1 MIELV
6 VVAVTAGAVASLVAA
21 IRAGDRVQ
29 EVASKAVASASFVA
43 LGLLRVDGAGAVGG
57 WIVAGLVLCAVGD
70 LLLLGSGRSFDLG
83 LLSFLLGHCAYIG
96 AFATALPPST
106 WWRPAVVPLALAAA
120 GALRWLWP
128 HLGRRRLPVVAY
140 IVAISVMV
148 WGAVAV
154 VRAGALPATVAP
166 GAILFY
172 LSDLAVARHRFV
184 KAEFLNRGIGLP
196 LYYAGQ
202 VLIAMA
208 I

>member
-6 VVAVTAGAVASLVAA
+6 VVAVTAGAVASLLAA

-96 AFATALPPST
+96 AFAAALPPSA
-106 WWRPAVVPLALAAA
+106 WWRLAVVPLLLAAA

-154 VRAGALPATVAP
+154 VRAGVLPATVAP

-202 VLIAMA
+202 LLIAMA

>member
-6 VVAVTAGAVASLVAA
+6 VVAATAGAVASLLAA

-96 AFATALPPST
+96 AFAAALPPSA
-106 WWRPAVVPLALAAA
+106 WWRLAVVPLLLAAA

-154 VRAGALPATVAP
+154 VRAGVLPATVAP

-202 VLIAMA
+202 LLIAMA

>member
-1 MIELV
+1 MIEVGLI
-6 VVAVTAGAVASLVAA
+6 AVTLGAVASLLTA
-21 IRAGDRVQ
+21 IRSGDRIL
-29 EVASKAVASASFVA
+29 EVVSKAAASASFVA
-43 LGLLRVDGAGAVGG
+43 LGLLRWAGDGSVGG
-57 WIVAGLVLCAVGD
+57 WIVAGLLLCAAGD

-96 AFATALPPST
+96 AFATALPPSA
-106 WWRPAVVPLALAAA
+106 WWRPAVVPLVLAAA

-154 VRAGALPATVAP
+154 VRAGALPATVAA
-166 GAILFY
+166 GAFLFY

-184 KAEFLNRGIGLP
+184 KPEFLNRGIGLP

>member
-1 MIELV
+1 MIEVGLI
-6 VVAVTAGAVASLVAA
+6 AVTLGAVASLLTA
-21 IRAGDRVQ
+21 IRSGDRIL
-29 EVASKAVASASFVA
+29 EVVSKAAASASFVA
-43 LGLLRVDGAGAVGG
+43 LGLLRWAGDGSVGG
-57 WIVAGLVLCAVGD
+57 WIVAGLLLCAAGD

-96 AFATALPPST
+96 AFATALPPSA
-106 WWRPAVVPLALAAA
+106 WWRVAVVPLVLAAA

-154 VRAGALPATVAP
+154 VRAGAFPATAAA
-166 GAILFY
+166 GAFLFY
-172 LSDLAVARHRFV
+172 VSDLAVARHRFV
-184 KAEFLNRGIGLP
+184 KPEFLNRGIGLP
-196 LYYAGQ
+196 LYFAGQ
-202 VLIAMA
+202 VLIALS

>member
-96 AFATALPPST
+96 AFATALPPSA
-106 WWRPAVVPLALAAA
+106 WWLPAVVPLALAAA

>member
-1 MIELV
+1 MIEIGLA
-6 VVAVTAGAVASLVAA
+6 AVTAGAVASLLTA
-21 IRAGDRVQ
+21 IRAGDRTL
-29 EVASKAVASASFVA
+29 EVVSKVAASASFVA
-43 LGLLRVDGAGAVGG
+43 LGLLRWEGAGMVGA
-57 WIVAGLVLCAVGD
+57 WLVVGLVLCAAGD

-83 LLSFLLGHCAYIG
+83 LLTFLLGHCAYVG
-96 AFATALPPST
+96 AFATALPPSA
-106 WWRPAVVPLALAAA
+106 WWRLVVAPLVLAAVA
-120 GALRWLWP
+120 ALRWLWP
-128 HLGRRRLPVVAY
+128 HLGRRRLPVAAY
-140 IVAISVMV
+140 IVAISAMV

-154 VRAGALPATVAP
+154 ARAGALPATVAV

-208 I
+208 A

>member
-6 VVAVTAGAVASLVAA
+6 VVAVTTGAVASLLAA

-96 AFATALPPST
+96 AFAAALPPSA
-106 WWRPAVVPLALAAA
+106 WWRPAVVPLVLAAA

-140 IVAISVMV
+140 IVAISVML
-148 WGAVAV
+148 WGAVSV

-202 VLIAMA
+202 VLIAMS

>member
-6 VVAVTAGAVASLVAA
+6 VVAVTAGAVASLLAG

-29 EVASKAVASASFVA
+29 EVSSKAVASASFVA
-43 LGLLRVDGAGAVGG
+43 LGLLRIDGTGAVGS
-57 WIVAGLVLCAVGD
+57 WIVAGLLLCAAGD

-96 AFATALPPST
+96 ALATALPPSA
-106 WWRPAVVPLALAAA
+106 WWRPAVVPLVLMAVA
-120 GALRWLWP
+120 ALRWLWP
-128 HLGRRRLPVVAY
+128 HLGRRRLPVAAY

-154 VRAGALPATVAP
+154 VRAGVLPATVTA

>member
-1 MIELV
+1 MIEVGL
-6 VVAVTAGAVASLVAA
+6 VAVILGAVASLLTA
-21 IRAGDRVQ
+21 IRSGDRIL
-29 EVASKAVASASFVA
+29 EVVSKAAASASFVA
-43 LGLLRVDGAGAVGG
+43 LGLLRWAGDGSIGG
-57 WIVAGLVLCAVGD
+57 WIVAGLALCAVGD

-96 AFATALPPST
+96 AFATALPPSA
-106 WWRPAVVPLALAAA
+106 WWRPAVVPLVLAAA

-154 VRAGALPATVAP
+154 VRAGAFPATAAA
-166 GAILFY
+166 GAFLFY

-184 KAEFLNRGIGLP
+184 KPEFLNRGIGLP
-196 LYYAGQ
+196 LYFAGQ
-202 VLIAMA
+202 VLIAMS

>member
-6 VVAVTAGAVASLVAA
+6 VVAATAGAVASLLAA

-96 AFATALPPST
+96 AFAAALPPSA
-106 WWRPAVVPLALAAA
+106 WWRLAVVPLLLAAA

-128 HLGRRRLPVVAY
+128 HLGRRRLPVIAY

-154 VRAGALPATVAP
+154 VRAGVLPATVAP

-202 VLIAMA
+202 LLIAMA

>member
-1 MIELV
+1 MIEVGL
-6 VVAVTAGAVASLVAA
+6 VAVILGAVASLLTA
-21 IRAGDRVQ
+21 IRSGDRIL
-29 EVASKAVASASFVA
+29 EVVSKAAASASFVA
-43 LGLLRVDGAGAVGG
+43 LGLLRWAGDGSIGG
-57 WIVAGLVLCAVGD
+57 WIVAGLALCAVGD

-96 AFATALPPST
+96 AFATALPPSA
-106 WWRPAVVPLALAAA
+106 WWRPAVVPLVLAAA

-154 VRAGALPATVAP
+154 VRAGAFPATAAA
-166 GAILFY
+166 GAFLFY

-184 KAEFLNRGIGLP
+184 KPEFLNRGIGLP
-196 LYYAGQ
+196 LYFAGQ
-202 VLIAMA
+202 VLIAMSV
-208 I
+208 

>member
-1 MIELV
+1 MLEAGL
-6 VVAVTAGAVASLVAA
+6 VAVTVGAVALLLAA
-21 IRAGDRVQ
+21 IRAGDRVR
-29 EVASKAVASASFVA
+29 EVVSKAAASASFVA
-43 LGLLRVDGAGAVGG
+43 LGLVRWDGDGTVGAWLVL
-57 WIVAGLVLCAVGD
+57 GLVLCAAGD
-70 LLLLGSGRSFDLG
+70 LLLLGRKTFDPG
-83 LLSFLLGHCAYIG
+83 LATFLLGHVAYIG
-96 AFATALPPST
+96 AFATALPPSA
-106 WWRPAVVPLALAAA
+106 WWRLAAVPLVLAAA
-120 GALRWLWP
+120 AALRWLWP

>member
-6 VVAVTAGAVASLVAA
+6 VVAVTVGAVASLLAA

-57 WIVAGLVLCAVGD
+57 WIVAGLVLCAGGD

-96 AFATALPPST
+96 AFATALPPSA
-106 WWRPAVVPLALAAA
+106 WWRLAVVPLVLAAA

-202 VLIAMA
+202 VLITMA